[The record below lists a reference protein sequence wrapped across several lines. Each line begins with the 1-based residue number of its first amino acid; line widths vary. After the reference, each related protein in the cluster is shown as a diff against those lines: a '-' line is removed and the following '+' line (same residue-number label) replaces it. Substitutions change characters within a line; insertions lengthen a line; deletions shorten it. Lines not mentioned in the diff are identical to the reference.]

1 MTNKVA
7 FKARRY
13 LIFNLS
19 TFDSLT
25 KEERALYNAWKK
37 AGDNDKKT
45 LRKKFD
51 KEIEALTGIRE
62 IQKSNIYEDN
72 GQPRD
77 SKVIAGFE
85 NECIR
90 LSKSFIYDKDNPKN
104 IPFIPEVVILDCYHD
119 TILNQIIQKGILING
134 DEFLLYSS
142 STNQQKK
149 KQVCLMQKDFYN
161 KHRKRLMCGLTI
173 DVINESGGCNT
184 GKYLA
189 YTSLIFSK
197 SVEPENEI
205 SIDEVL
211 VLPEFQTEIREW
223 VNYLSIEK
231 NVMEERKMSVP
242 VNHMD
247 GAGIFIP
254 GLLPCSAQIRGGWIK
269 GCIFPFDFRKF
280 ILEKQ
285 NDCKIA
291 EGAFIK
297 DAWGDEISI
306 DYIRDSIKLIL
317 NTSQLKM
324 WKKYKSW
331 EQYKKAFKKNQLKI
345 SINNIMHYPTEDN
358 PVVQG
363 SYQFEQT
370 IPRENVTEEKIEN
383 LSELTIQ
390 LINDARIN
398 PETALKIMGVS
409 LEDDEL
415 DPFYASIKAYP
426 QLLQDT
432 HVKKRINSKI
442 DSIRR
447 KAMGGKPFIYG
458 FYSYICPDLYAACE
472 YWFCGDKEPK
482 GIIPANSV
490 YNPFYNDKD
499 DIKEIACLR
508 SPHLSDCEHGIM
520 KLAKSEECKRWFHG
534 LDTVISTHDLLT
546 KTLQC
551 DVDGDECL
559 NVHDKAFIDLLDRD
573 KLPLYYEMKKGA
585 DVEVNNGNIYNC
597 LVQSFEN
604 SIIGDISNVL
614 TKHLNMP
621 DEPDLRF
628 VRFMTAYN
636 NFIIDFPKSQYKPGL
651 PQKYQEMFET
661 LKGSEFP
668 YFFQY
673 AKGKKA
679 KVCAEYQNNEKS
691 TVNRISK
698 YIQEKTKDNRS
709 NIWKNTSNANLE
721 EIFNPQYFQSQ
732 IAEFDVDRSS
742 ADYKALQKKIIE
754 LKERDNNTFR
764 EKLNKKYNESRFN
777 KSLGYDVYYHYCNHE
792 IMKIIGMR
800 RKAASYLLDIE
811 YFQEENIDTDKNIL
825 WNCFGDVLYDNL
837 LVNTELPRDSIKIK
851 KTAYQSRENRELKIE
866 QETAEIADKLK
877 REGQVN
883 IYQNEY
889 DWINS
894 LKCRKRCEHDKYIL
908 FILIVLYKR
917 KLAYLDT
924 LSSDEQ
930 DRLTK
935 DVRDYVK
942 IFRNARSGSKITKTL
957 LNKWVEKD
965 ITVKALDRLHK
976 TKNICLTECDRFDK
990 VFMKP
995 SSFDI
1000 KLQQDEEPLFVVG
1013 SENPLLYYYK
1023 YTGEAKIGECEICSK
1038 LYKVI
1043 GNSKTCCDK
1052 HSRALELRNKNG
1064 KI

>member
-1 MTNKVA
+1 MPETKIE
-7 FKARRY
+7 ARRY
-13 LIFNLS
+13 MIFNLS

-25 KEERALYNAWKK
+25 PEERALYTAWEK
-37 AGDNDKKT
+37 AKDRDKKI
-45 LRKKFD
+45 LRAKYDQEVEGF
-51 KEIEALTGIRE
+51 TGIRE

-90 LSKSFIYDKDNPKN
+90 LSKSFIHEEDNPKN
-104 IPFIPEVVILDCYHD
+104 IPFIPEVVILDCYHE

-134 DEFLLYSS
+134 EEFLLYSS

-149 KQVCLMQKDFYN
+149 EQVCLMQKDFYEE
-161 KHRKRLMCGLTI
+161 HREKLMCGI
-173 DVINESGGCNT
+173 SVKIINESGGCNT

-189 YTSLIFSK
+189 YTSLVFSK

-205 SIDEVL
+205 NIDEVL
-211 VLPEFQTEIREW
+211 VLPEFQTEITEW
-223 VNYLSIEK
+223 VNYLCIEE
-231 NVMEERKMSVP
+231 NVMEKRKMSVS
-242 VNHMD
+242 VSHMD
-247 GAGIFIP
+247 GAGVFLP

-269 GCIFPFDFRKF
+269 GCVFPFDFQKF

-297 DAWGDEISI
+297 DAWGNEISI
-306 DYIRDSIKLIL
+306 DYIKDNIKLIL

-331 EQYKKAFKKNQLKI
+331 EQYKEAFKKNQLKI
-345 SINNIMHYPTEDN
+345 SINNIMHYPTGYN

-370 IPRENVTEEKIEN
+370 IPRENVTDEKIKR

-390 LINDARIN
+390 LIKDARIN
-398 PETALKIMGVS
+398 PDAALKIMGVS
-409 LEDDEL
+409 HEDDEL

-442 DSIRR
+442 ESIRK

-482 GIIPANSV
+482 GVIPANSV
-490 YNPFYNDKD
+490 YNSFYNDKD
-499 DIKEIACLR
+499 DIEEITCLR

-520 KLAKSEECKRWFHG
+520 KLEKSEECKRWFHG

-585 DVEVNNGNIYNC
+585 DVEVNNENIYNC

-621 DEPDLRF
+621 EEPDLRF

-636 NFIIDFPKSQYKPGL
+636 NFIIDFPKSQYNPSL
-651 PQKYQEMFET
+651 PQEYQEMFEE
-661 LKGSEFP
+661 LKDAEYP

-673 AKGKKA
+673 AKDKKA
-679 KVCAEYQNNEKS
+679 AACLKYQEGEKS

-698 YIQEKTKDNRS
+698 FIQNETRDNKE
-709 NIWKNTSNANLE
+709 NIWINNNEADQKET
-721 EIFNPQYFQSQ
+721 FNPQYFQSQ
-732 IAEFDVDRSS
+732 LVEFKVDRSS
-742 ADYKALQKKIIE
+742 EKYEELQKKIIE
-754 LKERDNNTFR
+754 LKARDNRKFR
-764 EKLNKKYNESRFN
+764 DKLNQKYNDNSF
-777 KSLGYDVYYHYCNHE
+777 KKPLGYDVYYHYCNHE
-792 IMKIIGMR
+792 IMNIIGMR
-800 RKAASYLLDIE
+800 RKAAAYLLDIE
-811 YFQEENIDTDKNIL
+811 YFQEDNISTNKNIL
-825 WNCFGDVLYDNL
+825 WNCFGDVLHDNL
-837 LVNTELPRDSIKIK
+837 LKNLELPEGSVKIK
-851 KTAYQSRENRELKIE
+851 KSAYQTRSKRELKIE
-866 QETAEIADKLK
+866 EEIAELTKKSDQEK
-877 REGQVN
+877 QVN
-883 IYQNEY
+883 IYQNEC
-889 DWINS
+889 DWIDN

-908 FILIVLYKR
+908 YLLIVLFKR
-917 KLAYLDT
+917 NLAYLDT
-924 LSSDEQ
+924 LNPEEQ
-930 DRLTK
+930 KKITK
-935 DVRDYVK
+935 DAKSHIK
-942 IFRNARSGSKITKTL
+942 IFKNTKGAKKITKTTL
-957 LNKWVEKD
+957 DKWIE
-965 ITVKALDRLHK
+965 
-976 TKNICLTECDRFDK
+976 KNIAEKAIKRLKDAKVIRVEECEKYDK
-990 VFMKP
+990 IYLNPPTYNIVLK
-995 SSFDI
+995 
-1000 KLQQDEEPLFVVG
+1000 QDVEALFNVG
-1013 SENPLLYYYK
+1013 IGNPLLYYYK
-1023 YTGEAKIGECEICSK
+1023 YTGEAKIGECAICGR
-1038 LYKVI
+1038 LFKVI
-1043 GNSKTCCDK
+1043 GNSKTCVE
-1052 HSRALELRNKNG
+1052 HSRMLELRNKNV
-1064 KI
+1064 KK